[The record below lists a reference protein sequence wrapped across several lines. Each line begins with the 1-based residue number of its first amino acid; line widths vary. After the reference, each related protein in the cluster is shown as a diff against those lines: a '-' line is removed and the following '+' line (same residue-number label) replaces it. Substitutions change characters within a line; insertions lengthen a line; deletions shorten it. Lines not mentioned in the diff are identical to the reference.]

1 MYIKNLFLSIRGQK
15 TKSRTGVG
23 YCFKQDRR
31 KRERGTDILYIA
43 ADSGGQGIEVLSV
56 EGFEVTVEEVKTGR

>member
-23 YCFKQDRR
+23 YCFKQEREEEG
-31 KRERGTDILYIA
+31 ERGTNILYIA
-43 ADSGGQGIEVLSV
+43 ADSGGQGSEVVGSGLGGVSS
-56 EGFEVTVEEVKTGR
+56 

>member
-1 MYIKNLFLSIRGQK
+1 MYIKNLFLSIRG
-15 TKSRTGVG
+15 
-23 YCFKQDRR
+23 R
-31 KRERGTDILYIA
+31 KNQEQNRSWVLFQTREKKRGTDILYIA

>member
-23 YCFKQDRR
+23 YCFKQEREEEQG
-31 KRERGTDILYIA
+31 ERGTDILYIA
-43 ADSGGQGIEVLSV
+43 ADSGGQGSEVVGSGLGGVSS
-56 EGFEVTVEEVKTGR
+56 